1 MSKITREKNKRYND
15 TPSHLKGNT
24 MSVKAFIEKLTSNKK
39 NLVKT
44 SLIVTGTVA
53 GIALAAGL
61 VVKNKK
67 ALGDALETV
76 TDAVDNVTAK

>member
-1 MSKITREKNKRYND
+1 
-15 TPSHLKGNT
+15 
-24 MSVKAFIEKLTSNKK
+24 MSVKTVIQKLTTDKK
-39 NLVKT
+39 TLLKR

-67 ALGDALETV
+67 ALGDVIDATV
-76 TDAVDNVTAK
+76 DSVDKLTTK